1 MWYKAASVIAA
12 ILHCDRLSVEKN
24 THTPSCPKEG
34 NNIHCLS
41 DFPLCEGKTKRCQQ
55 SLRVINESGNPLI
68 LYFDYYL
75 SHDDRDG
82 RIKKQ
87 NSTLRLLMQKYNIDE
102 AMMVSA

>member
-1 MWYKAASVIAA
+1 M
-12 ILHCDRLSVEKN
+12 
-24 THTPSCPKEG
+24 
-34 NNIHCLS
+34 
-41 DFPLCEGKTKRCQQ
+41 
-55 SLRVINESGNPLI
+55 VINESGNPLI